1 MPRKQKNQ
9 FKWAGNIT
17 NLKAAPHNFV
27 DDDPTEIKKVKV
39 APAEPIEEPIEEK
52 QEDDFYGAKK
62 EEEPAFN
69 PFAAFTV
76 EASESN
82 KTSQSDFGA
91 FDDFSI

>member
-1 MPRKQKNQ
+1 M
-9 FKWAGNIT
+9 
-17 NLKAAPHNFV
+17 
-27 DDDPTEIKKVKV
+27 

-82 KTSQSDFGA
+82 KTS
-91 FDDFSI
+91 